1 MDRMRLCMSLGTI
14 LLQCFILRG
23 VMCIQK
29 REWVGSPTAKLTEGD
44 VACFSEYMEMW
55 IHSARIDGLAV
66 WLSGALRIQVN
77 LASLDQL
84 NLQLSTCGYSLH
96 KDPDKNFIFR
106 VSYTG
111 CFVHQQ
117 QGFHA
122 LTLNLVKRINRFGGR
137 GHSFIMTC
145 PVVSVLPNR
154 EKIQCDPENI
164 QVIRQVPHDNW
175 NNELQWSLSLSDHL
189 IVAMEDASLIQMNF
203 VTDGSDIIVQGR
215 RREILSP
222 VKVMESEGEFLA
234 LKLVSG
240 QYAYSME
247 AMCPTVTT
255 STAEETV
262 LHIFKRR
269 LGLTKRGSS
278 YTEGLTVSDVSVNQT
293 ENFTVHETSEFVSL
307 ILPTSQILQT
317 KTCTDSKQLLQ
328 SFYRVDV
335 VLTFKETN
343 HKMHWTMEN
352 PLPCTDGSA
361 ASYITSSSAPNITAL
376 PTLNFINTSL
386 STEQALLHRAAVP
399 TNKTA
404 PLQVTTMETSTIR
417 SLHTQTDSF
426 YSHIEEM
433 TKSQSGNSSSGFD
446 EDVVTPIHANETELS
461 VHTHKHFNSTGGTQD
476 QRQQKKLKWIW

>member
-1 MDRMRLCMSLGTI
+1 
-14 LLQCFILRG
+14 
-23 VMCIQK
+23 
-29 REWVGSPTAKLTEGD
+29 
-44 VACFSEYMEMW
+44 
-55 IHSARIDGLAV
+55 
-66 WLSGALRIQVN
+66 
-77 LASLDQL
+77 
-84 NLQLSTCGYSLH
+84 
-96 KDPDKNFIFR
+96 
-106 VSYTG
+106 
-111 CFVHQQ
+111 
-117 QGFHA
+117 
-122 LTLNLVKRINRFGGR
+122 
-137 GHSFIMTC
+137 MTC

-352 PLPCTDGSA
+352 TLPCTDGSA
-361 ASYITSSSAPNITAL
+361 ASYITSSPAPNITAL